1 MLSFMV
7 GVSAVGCSFMQYV
20 DSVSGGINSLVDFER
35 NEKVT
40 SLVAQDPVIGY
51 KYSGAQYLT
60 PIYYLSL
67 S

>member
-20 DSVSGGINSLVDFER
+20 DSASGGINSLVDFER
-35 NEKVT
+35 DEEVT
-40 SLVAQDPVIGY
+40 SLVAQDPLIGY
-51 KYSGAQYLT
+51 KYSSAQYLT
-60 PIYYLSL
+60 PIDYLSL